1 MYNKYINNN
10 NKEMRKDMK
19 NQKVALLKKMNQL
32 ILDMPDENIY
42 IQWIAIVPDEATQ
55 DDFEYIASSPSLW
68 REVFATFAELTADNE
83 LV

>member
-1 MYNKYINNN
+1 
-10 NKEMRKDMK
+10 MRKDMK